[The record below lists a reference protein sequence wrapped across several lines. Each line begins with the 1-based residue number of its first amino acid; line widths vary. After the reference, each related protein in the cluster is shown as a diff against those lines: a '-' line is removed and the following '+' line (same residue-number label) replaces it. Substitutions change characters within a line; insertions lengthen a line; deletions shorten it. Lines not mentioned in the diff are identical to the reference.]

1 MSTKGSCMCG
11 EVAIEY
17 TGEPAATALCHCTDC
32 QKWSGSGFTS
42 NVVVPR
48 TSFKVAKGS
57 PKTYD
62 AIGDSGKINKHFFC
76 GNCGSSIYTELELM
90 PDVTCVKAG
99 VLDGGAASLGDKVG
113 VEFYCKDRV
122 TYLKGVQDAKQEH
135 AFGQ

>member
-1 MSTKGSCMCG
+1 MVKRS
-11 EVAIEY
+11 
-17 TGEPAATALCHCTDC
+17 EPCKRTRANEGF
-32 QKWSGSGFTS
+32 KWSGSGFTS